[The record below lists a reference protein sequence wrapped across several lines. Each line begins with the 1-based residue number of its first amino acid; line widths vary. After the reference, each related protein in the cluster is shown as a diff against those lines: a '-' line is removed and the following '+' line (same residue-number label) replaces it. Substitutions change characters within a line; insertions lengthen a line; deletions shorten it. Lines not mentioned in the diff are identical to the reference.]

1 MPEIHNCGGFPSEPA
16 VSSSFGWYVAL
27 TNRINNYGRL
37 DETLIYYYKRSMQRK
52 GHQSIKMSLSEED
65 RLLLNDNYRI
75 RIYGSVDDS
84 SSSDTLLSSGSFQ
97 VKYVDK
103 VQL

>member
-1 MPEIHNCGGFPSEPA
+1 
-16 VSSSFGWYVAL
+16 
-27 TNRINNYGRL
+27 
-37 DETLIYYYKRSMQRK
+37 
-52 GHQSIKMSLSEED
+52 MSLSEED
-65 RLLLNDNYRI
+65 RLLLNDNYRV

-97 VKYVDK
+97 VKYMDK